1 MVEEEL
7 HQLIDGCKKKE
18 RQSQQLLYQGL
29 YGFAMKIC
37 LRYTSNR
44 YEAIEVLNEGFF
56 KVLTNIEKYDKCRP
70 FNAWLGKIMY
80 NASIDYYRANLRT
93 AYMEDL
99 EKADDVTVDAVIERK
114 LEYEDLLAMIQNLPS
129 VCRIVFNLYAID
141 GYSHEEIAEMLGI
154 NAGTSR
160 SNLYKARKK
169 LQQMLMLPTSPSDN
183 TGFRDMKIVSI
194 SQSDIDNVFRINL
207 RKL

>member
-1 MVEEEL
+1 MLEEEL
-7 HQLIDGCKKKE
+7 HRLIDGCKKKD

-37 LRYTSNR
+37 LRYTSSR
-44 YEAIEVLNEGFF
+44 YEAIEVLNEGFY
-56 KVLTNIEKYDKCRP
+56 KALTHIEKYDKCRP
-70 FNAWLGKIMY
+70 FNAWLSKIMY
-80 NASIDYYRANLRT
+80 HASIDYYRANLK
-93 AYMEDL
+93 AANMEDL
-99 EKADDVTVDAVIERK
+99 EKANDVTVDAVIERK
-114 LEYEDLLAMIQNLPS
+114 LEYEDLLKMVQSLPN
-129 VCRIVFNLYAID
+129 VCRVVFNLYAID

-169 LQQMLMLPTSPSDN
+169 LQEMLVLPTPVNDN

-194 SQSDIDNVFRINL
+194 SQSDIDHVFRINL